1 MHFTLLIWISMGINI
16 FEVAFVMHYQAI
28 FMLSETTHTT
38 LVNLDLW
45 ILYMLDHEEKTIT
58 LDTCVAT
65 ELKSKLAN
73 PQQSLLVW

>member
-1 MHFTLLIWISMGINI
+1 MN
-16 FEVAFVMHYQAI
+16 I
-28 FMLSETTHTT
+28 FMLSENTHTT

-45 ILYMLDHEEKTIT
+45 ILYMLDNEEKPIT

-73 PQQSLLVW
+73 P